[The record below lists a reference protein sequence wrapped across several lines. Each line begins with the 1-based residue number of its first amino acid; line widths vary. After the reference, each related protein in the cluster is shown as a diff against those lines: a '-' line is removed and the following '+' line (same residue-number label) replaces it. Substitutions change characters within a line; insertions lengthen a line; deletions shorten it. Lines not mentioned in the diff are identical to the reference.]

1 MCVCVCVCMCVC
13 VCVCVFI
20 NSLSLSRR
28 KESLK
33 TVLENENKE
42 NEKCYFTM
50 LAFFD
55 ENALL
60 SLELVGAKAG
70 LEIMESKFV
79 RIPACCSFETEL
91 IDGTVRSFL
100 DPTGP
105 GFFDALSEDA
115 PTKST
120 DVTHCCTSERCAA
133 CCAGR
138 CRT

>member
-1 MCVCVCVCMCVC
+1 MCVCVC

-70 LEIMESKFV
+70 LEIMESKLV
-79 RIPACCSFETEL
+79 RIPACCSFET
-91 IDGTVRSFL
+91 
-100 DPTGP
+100 
-105 GFFDALSEDA
+105 GFVDR
-115 PTKST
+115 
-120 DVTHCCTSERCAA
+120 RCVLFWIR
-133 CCAGR
+133 GNLFSSMHF
-138 CRT
+138 